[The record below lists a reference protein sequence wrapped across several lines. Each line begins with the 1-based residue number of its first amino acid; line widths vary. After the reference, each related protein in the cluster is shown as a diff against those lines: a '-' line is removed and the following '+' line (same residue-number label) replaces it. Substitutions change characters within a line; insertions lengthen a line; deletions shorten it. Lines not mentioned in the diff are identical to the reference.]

1 MGVFHFYSWFRKQY
15 SKDIYRV
22 NKSICENNHSIDN
35 LLIDMNGSSD
45 YLEIYVYMSGGST
58 RRMYGGQT
66 ISRFSGVWIRS

>member
-35 LLIDMNGSSD
+35 LLIDMNGLFHTSTQK
-45 YLEIYVYMSGGST
+45 IYK
-58 RRMYGGQT
+58 YGLYKYKL
-66 ISRFSGVWIRS
+66 